1 MKEGKSH
8 KLTSK
13 GQYPKPMSDQILSED
28 TSEDKYPPL
37 WEEGPQISES
47 LMMMRY
53 MKNDNRLT
61 PNGQYLLLRGQ
72 IFSNDN
78 SEDKGS
84 ALWGRKITNFSWGP
98 FDETCGGN

>member
-28 TSEDKYPPL
+28 TSEGKYLPL

-47 LMMMRY
+47 LMMMMRY
-53 MKNDNRLT
+53 MKNDNILVVMLC
-61 PNGQYLLLRGQ
+61 GV
-72 IFSNDN
+72 
-78 SEDKGS
+78 KGV
-84 ALWGRKITNFSWGP
+84 
-98 FDETCGGN
+98 